1 MEQKLIGLTSLSKK
15 ALQLGENLCSKA
27 DNLVK
32 ECKVDVENIEKICP
46 KLKFLWGELEVQVQV
61 SRKIIF
67 LFLFSFR

>member
-32 ECKVDVENIEKICP
+32 ECKADIKNIEKVYP
-46 KLKFLWGELEVQVQV
+46 KLRFLWGELGVQVQV
-61 SRKIIF
+61 YRCSQF
-67 LFLFSFR
+67 F